1 MQRWATRQLPGMRD
15 LSYPDRLKRLNL
27 QTLAYRRVRGDMI
40 QCFKILHGIYD
51 RLPSPIL
58 RLHRDC
64 VSREGARGHDL
75 KLYLNRANTNLRKH
89 SFPIRMVKTWNGLP
103 NEIIQSPNINIFK
116 NRVDKHW
123 SNQEI
128 VFNYRATIPGN

>member
-1 MQRWATRQLPGMRD
+1 
-15 LSYPDRLKRLNL
+15 
-27 QTLAYRRVRGDMI
+27 MI

-51 RLPSPIL
+51 RLPSSIL

-64 VSREGARGHDL
+64 VLREGARRHDL

-89 SFPIRMVKTWNGLP
+89 SFPIRVVKIWNGLP
-103 NEIIQSPNINIFK
+103 NEVIQSPNINIFK
-116 NRVDKHW
+116 NRLEKHW